1 MIPIISLALILLV
14 TMIVWAVKEKI
25 KSKDLKKQFDD
36 TEKFY

>member
-14 TMIVWAVKEKI
+14 IMIVWAVKEKI